1 MKRRASSAGGVR
13 RLLIEEWER
22 RCARWPVPG
31 GIAEQELE
39 DLRAGRPVV
48 VHSDRLLSVFLREGL
63 PVDRFCY
70 GGEDYEKL
78 FLLDERDQL
87 REYVDE

>member
-1 MKRRASSAGGVR
+1 MTGHAGA
-13 RLLIEEWER
+13 IQ
-22 RCARWPVPG
+22 PVPG

-63 PVDRFCY
+63 PVDRFCH
-70 GGEDYEKL
+70 GGPDFEKL
-78 FLLDERDQL
+78 FRLDEHDRL
-87 REYVDE
+87 TELPDEA

>member
-1 MKRRASSAGGVR
+1 M
-13 RLLIEEWER
+13 
-22 RCARWPVPG
+22 
-31 GIAEQELE
+31 
-39 DLRAGRPVV
+39 

-70 GGEDYEKL
+70 GGADYEKL
-78 FLLDERDQL
+78 FLLDHRDQL